1 MATRLFRIL
10 IVLAA
15 IMGADGV
22 MLAAASA
29 HQPDAAR
36 LASAS
41 SMLLFH
47 ALAVLAA
54 VALAERGVI
63 DVRIGIVAGW
73 GFVIA
78 SALFAG
84 DLTMRQYAGHGLF
97 PMAAP
102 TGGTLLIVTHNEASL
117 LRRVLGAKWPPF
129 CLQHPQVY
137 SPASIT
143 RLIADAGYR
152 QIEVGPT
159 RNYFPI
165 GFLIRQAAW
174 TVGIKLDAVPLPTV
188 PVGLKLG
195 NIVSVTRR

>member
-1 MATRLFRIL
+1 MERRLFRIL

-15 IMGADGV
+15 VMGADGII
-22 MLAAASA
+22 LAAASA
-29 HQPDAAR
+29 HQPDATR

-63 DVRIGIVAGW
+63 HIRIGIAAAW

-102 TGGTLLIVTHNEASL
+102 TGGTLLIVSWIMLA
-117 LRRVLGAKWPPF
+117 VA
-129 CLQHPQVY
+129 
-137 SPASIT
+137 
-143 RLIADAGYR
+143 
-152 QIEVGPT
+152 
-159 RNYFPI
+159 
-165 GFLIRQAAW
+165 AAW
-174 TVGIKLDAVPLPTV
+174 PKRA
-188 PVGLKLG
+188 
-195 NIVSVTRR
+195 